1 MENYA
6 DYEDF
11 SVKAAVVGV
20 GGAGSNLI
28 NRMHSQGIK
37 SATTIAMNTDA
48 KHLSMIG
55 ADKKLLIGK
64 DVTRG
69 LGAGG
74 FPEVAAKAAD
84 VSRVEIAEAIK
95 DYNLIFM
102 AVGLGGGTGG
112 GAGPVVAEMARENGA
127 LVVTFATYPFS
138 LERSRKVKADWSLE
152 RLSRSADS
160 VILIENDRLLSYAP
174 NLSIDKSFELVDNV
188 ASNAVKGI
196 ADAIKFPSL
205 INIDFSDLG
214 TVIRDSGI
222 AMINIGFGTGSDKIN
237 NVINSTLKHPLLN
250 VDMSGARSALVHIAG
265 GTSLTI
271 DEVTRVGSGVTE
283 HLDDNANVIFGAR
296 LSPEM
301 QDQIRVMSVVTGVK
315 PQLDY
320 PVKMTRNSE
329 ADVNFLEGLE
339 SI

>member
-11 SVKAAVVGV
+11 SVRAAVIGV
-20 GGAGSNLI
+20 GGAGSNLV
-28 NRMHSQGIK
+28 NRMHSHGIK
-37 SATTIAMNTDA
+37 SATTVAINTDA

-69 LGAGG
+69 MGAGG

-95 DYNLIFM
+95 DYNLIFL

-112 GAGPVVAEMARENGA
+112 GAGPVVAEMAKENGA
-127 LVVTFATYPFS
+127 LVIAFSTYPFS
-138 LERSRKVKADWSLE
+138 LERSRKAKADWSLE
-152 RLSRSADS
+152 RLSRNADS

-188 ASNAVKGI
+188 AANAVKGI

-205 INIDFSDLG
+205 INLDFSDLG
-214 TVIRDSGI
+214 AVIKNSGI
-222 AMINIGFGTGSDKIN
+222 ATINIGFGTGNDRIN
-237 NVINSTLKHPLLN
+237 SAINSTLKHPLLN
-250 VDMSGARSALVHIAG
+250 VDMSGAKSALVHIAG
-265 GTSLTI
+265 GSSMTI
-271 DEVTRVGSGVTE
+271 EEVTRIGAGVTE

-301 QDQIRVMSVVTGVK
+301 QDQIRVMSIVTGVK

-320 PVKMTRNSE
+320 PVKMNQASAT
-329 ADVNFLEGLE
+329 DINFLSGLE